1 MGLSGWLRLAQL
13 AESDEDA
20 SGPRR
25 ERRRTGR
32 NECVGRKMII
42 RQRRSLGIIHLR
54 NLSRLGA
61 CGLTDMPLA
70 IDSIVFL
77 ELRRKH
83 FFAAYVKWTRNLT
96 VGLELVRPI
105 SEEAV
110 GKILKGAR
118 DAAPSEARLKQIAEA
133 RAVATARA

>member
-1 MGLSGWLRLAQL
+1 MGLQNWLRSAQS
-13 AESDEDA
+13 AESETA
-20 SGPRR
+20 PRQR

-32 NECVGRKMII
+32 TECVGRKMII

-70 IDSIVFL
+70 INSIVFL

-105 SEEAV
+105 SDVAV
-110 GKILKGAR
+110 DNILKGAR
-118 DAAPSEARLKQIAEA
+118 GVAPTDARLREAAAA
-133 RAVATARA
+133 RAGSGA

>member
-1 MGLSGWLRLAQL
+1 MGLSGWLRLDQL
-13 AESDEDA
+13 AELDEDA

-70 IDSIVFL
+70 VDSIVFL

-96 VGLELVRPI
+96 VGLELIRPI
-105 SEEAV
+105 SEEALDKLV
-110 GKILKGAR
+110 KGAR
-118 DAAPSEARLKQIAEA
+118 DAAPSEARLREVASASAVSA
-133 RAVATARA
+133 RA

>member
-1 MGLSGWLRLAQL
+1 MGLQNWLRSAPS
-13 AESDEDA
+13 AESETA
-20 SGPRR
+20 PRQR

-32 NECVGRKMII
+32 TECVGRKMII

-54 NLSRLGA
+54 NLSSLGA

-70 IDSIVFL
+70 INSIVFL

-105 SEEAV
+105 SDVAV
-110 GKILKGAR
+110 DKILRGAR
-118 DAAPSEARLKQIAEA
+118 DAAPSEARLRQVAA
-133 RAVATARA
+133 ASAVASAHV

>member
-1 MGLSGWLRLAQL
+1 MGLSGWLRLAQS
-13 AESDEDA
+13 AESDDDA

-25 ERRRTGR
+25 ERRRTCR
-32 NECVGRKMII
+32 SECVGRKMIL

-70 IDSIVFL
+70 VDSIVFL

-118 DAAPSEARLKQIAEA
+118 DAAPSDARLKQIAEA
-133 RAVATARA
+133 RAVASARA